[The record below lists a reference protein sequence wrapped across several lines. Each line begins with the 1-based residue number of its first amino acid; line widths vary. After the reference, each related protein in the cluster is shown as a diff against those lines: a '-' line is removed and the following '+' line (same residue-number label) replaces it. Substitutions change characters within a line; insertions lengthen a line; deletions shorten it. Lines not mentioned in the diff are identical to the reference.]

1 MILPFLKGTFH
12 LAQLPKNCYPT
23 AMMRA
28 LLVCILLLWDTITP
42 SLACCAVTVAHG
54 NVVNADQSVIM
65 IWDKEKQTQHFIRQ
79 ANFKTDAKDVGF
91 IVPSPS
97 RPQLEESGNEA
108 FATLHKITAPRVS
121 GGFSVPF
128 GCSAAPVAVKPQNSV
143 RVVEEKRV
151 AGYDATVLTARSG
164 NDLVSWLEQNGYP
177 YSPALAEWAAPYLGG
192 DWHFT
197 VLKLAKENA
206 STQDIK
212 ASALRITFRTDR
224 PLFPYREP
232 ESATAKGQLDV
243 SSRLLR
249 IYFIAEARYRGQIDG
264 GKKWSGKAVWAKD
277 ITRHKSSLLDSLKLP
292 DTTGPKTWWLTEFE
306 DNWRYEKAA
315 GDVYFSPD
323 PKQTES
329 DTRSAGRAPSYDA
342 AFLGA
347 FLFLGMRTLFRK
359 RQTEI

>member
-1 MILPFLKGTFH
+1 MKYL
-12 LAQLPKNCYPT
+12 LAC
-23 AMMRA
+23 A
-28 LLVCILLLWDTITP
+28 LLLWDTITP

-97 RPQLEESGNEA
+97 RPQLEESGNQA
-108 FATLHKITAPRVS
+108 FATLDKITAPYIS
-121 GGFSVPF
+121 SGFSVPF
-128 GCSAAPVAVKPQNSV
+128 GCSAAPAPVRQENSV
-143 RVVEEKRV
+143 RIVEEKRV

-164 NDLVSWLEQNGYP
+164 TDLVAWLEQNGYP

-197 VLKLAKENA
+197 VLKLAKESA

-212 ASALRITFRTDR
+212 ASALRITFRTNR

-232 ESATAKGQLDV
+232 ESSIAKGKLDV

-249 IYFIAEARYRGQIDG
+249 IYFIAEARYRGQIDE
-264 GKKWSGKAVWAKD
+264 GKKWSGEAVWAKD
-277 ITRHKSSLLDSLKLP
+277 ITRHKSSLLKSLKLP
-292 DTTGPKTWWLTEFE
+292 DSTGPKTWWLTEFE
-306 DNWRYEKAA
+306 DNWRYQKAA
-315 GDVYFSPD
+315 GDVYFSPNS
-323 PKQTES
+323 KQTAL
-329 DTRSAGRAPSYDA
+329 DTRSTGRVPSYDA

-347 FLFLGMRTLFRK
+347 FFFLGMRILFRG
-359 RQTEI
+359 RQTGF

>member
-1 MILPFLKGTFH
+1 MKYL
-12 LAQLPKNCYPT
+12 LACT
-23 AMMRA
+23 
-28 LLVCILLLWDTITP
+28 LLLWDTITP
-42 SLACCAVTVAHG
+42 SLACCAVTVSRG

-108 FATLHKITAPRVS
+108 FTKLKQITAPHLS

-128 GCSAAPVAVKPQNSV
+128 GCSVAPPAVQRSSV
-143 RVVEEKRV
+143 HIIEEKRV

-164 NDLVSWLEQNGYP
+164 QDLVAWLEQNGYP
-177 YSPALAEWAAPYLGG
+177 YSPAIAEWAAPYLAGE
-192 DWHFT
+192 WHFT
-197 VLKLAKENA
+197 VLKLAKQTA
-206 STQDIK
+206 KTQEIK
-212 ASALRITFRTDR
+212 ASSLRITFHTDR

-232 ESATAKGQLDV
+232 ESATAKSKLDV

-249 IYFIAEARYRGQIDG
+249 IYFIAEARYRGEIDG
-264 GKKWSGKAVWAKD
+264 GRKWSGEAVWAKD
-277 ITRHKSSLLDSLKLP
+277 ITRHKASLLEALKLP
-292 DTTGPKTWWLTEFE
+292 ASTGPKTWWLTEFE
-306 DNWRYEKAA
+306 DNWRYQKAA

-323 PKQTES
+323 PKQDTI
-329 DTRSAGRAPSYDA
+329 DTRSTGRAPTYDA

-347 FLFLGMRTLFRK
+347 FLFLGARMLFRH
-359 RQTEI
+359 QQLGI

>member
-1 MILPFLKGTFH
+1 
-12 LAQLPKNCYPT
+12 
-23 AMMRA
+23 MR
-28 LLVCILLLWDTITP
+28 
-42 SLACCAVTVAHG
+42 
-54 NVVNADQSVIM
+54 
-65 IWDKEKQTQHFIRQ
+65 
-79 ANFKTDAKDVGF
+79 
-91 IVPSPS
+91 
-97 RPQLEESGNEA
+97 
-108 FATLHKITAPRVS
+108 
-121 GGFSVPF
+121 
-128 GCSAAPVAVKPQNSV
+128 QNSV

-164 NDLVSWLEQNGYP
+164 TDLVAWLEQNGYP

-197 VLKLAKENA
+197 VLKLAKKSA
-206 STQDIK
+206 STKDIK

-232 ESATAKGQLDV
+232 ESATAKGKLDV
-243 SSRLLR
+243 SSRMLR

-277 ITRHKSSLLDSLKLP
+277 ITRHKSSLLKSLKLP
-292 DTTGPKTWWLTEFE
+292 DSTGPDTWWLTEFE

-323 PKQTES
+323 TKQTIL
-329 DTRSAGRAPSYDA
+329 DTRSTTRASSYDA

-347 FLFLGMRTLFRK
+347 FLFFGMRILCGRK
-359 RQTEI
+359 KTVI